1 MPTAPPWRPTP
12 ARPPV
17 PDSLWLL
24 VALLCSLVGIGWL
37 ALAMEVHWQQVRGA
51 QAQAGRATVFALRVL
66 GAAALLA
73 SLLLCLRA
81 DHASMAVLVWVMSLA
96 AAALLVAFT
105 LAWRPHWLRWFWW
118 GAGPVKR

>member
-1 MPTAPPWRPTP
+1 MPK
-12 ARPPV
+12 
-17 PDSLWLL
+17 SLWLL
-24 VALLCSLVGIGWL
+24 IALLCSVGGIAWL
-37 ALAMEVHWQQVRGA
+37 ALAMDVHWKQMQGEE
-51 QAQAGRATVFALRVL
+51 AQAGRATVWALRAL
-66 GAAALLA
+66 GTGALLV

-96 AAALLVAFT
+96 AAALLVAFA

>member
-1 MPTAPPWRPTP
+1 M
-12 ARPPV
+12 

-51 QAQAGRATVFALRVL
+51 QAQAGRATVLALRVL
-66 GAAALLA
+66 GVAALLA

-81 DHASMAVLVWVMSLA
+81 DHASMAVLVWVMLSAASAVVVAMVLA
-96 AAALLVAFT
+96 RIQTRTEATSRSGRA
-105 LAWRPHWLRWFWW
+105 
-118 GAGPVKR
+118 

>member
-1 MPTAPPWRPTP
+1 MKFDSPEAFLDAV
-12 ARPPV
+12 ARRDPHQPEFLQAV
-17 PDSLWLL
+17 REVVDSLWPFIQDNPQY
-24 VALLCSLVGIGWL
+24 ADY
-37 ALAMEVHWQQVRGA
+37 
-51 QAQAGRATVFALRVL
+51 
-66 GAAALLA
+66 ALLA